1 MENTDRSFFHEF
13 TDNLNLKDMN
23 YKEFYSELGKLL
35 YAVIDNDGVVSKSE
49 KDRLKTIVKKQL
61 VPLEHHVDAYGTNIA
76 FYSEMEFDVLEDELP
91 DIEATFNSFM
101 DFVEEH
107 QTEFD
112 DTMKKV
118 SLIIVKELSNVYLGT
133 NKLERRLIDQ
143 LTKKLNKIKIKKRTQ
158 KIKNEN

>member
-1 MENTDRSFFHEF
+1 MD
-13 TDNLNLKDMN
+13 

-35 YAVIDNDGVVSKSE
+35 YAIIDSDGIVSKKE
-49 KDRLKTIVKKQL
+49 KERLKTIVKKQL

-76 FYSEMEFDVLEDELP
+76 FYAEMEFEILEEEVPDVEH
-91 DIEATFNSFM
+91 TFNSFM
-101 DFVEEH
+101 NFIDAN

-118 SLIIVKELSNVYLGT
+118 SLIVAKELSNVYLGT
-133 NKLERRLIDQ
+133 NKMERHLIDQ
-143 LTKKLNKIKIKKRTQ
+143 VTKKLNKIKIKKRTK

>member
-1 MENTDRSFFHEF
+1 
-13 TDNLNLKDMN
+13 MN
-23 YKEFYSELGKLL
+23 HKEFYSELGKLL

-49 KDRLKTIVKKQL
+49 KERLKTIVKKQL

-76 FYSEMEFDVLEDELP
+76 FYSEMEFDVLEDTLP

-143 LTKKLNKIKIKKRTQ
+143 LTKRLNKIKIKKRTQ
-158 KIKNEN
+158 KIRNEN

>member
-1 MENTDRSFFHEF
+1 
-13 TDNLNLKDMN
+13 MN
-23 YKEFYSELGKLL
+23 HKEFYSELGKLL

-49 KDRLKTIVKKQL
+49 KERLKSIVKKQL
-61 VPLEHHVDAYGTNIA
+61 VPLEHHVDAFGTNIA
-76 FYSEMEFDVLEDELP
+76 YYSEMEFEVLEEELP
-91 DIEATFNSFM
+91 DIETTFNSFM
-101 DFVEEH
+101 DFVEDH

-133 NKLERRLIDQ
+133 TKLERRLIDQ

-158 KIKNEN
+158 KIRNEN

>member
-1 MENTDRSFFHEF
+1 
-13 TDNLNLKDMN
+13 MN
-23 YKEFYSELGKLL
+23 HKEFYSELGKLL

-49 KDRLKTIVKKQL
+49 KERLKTIVKKQL

-76 FYSEMEFDVLEDELP
+76 FYSEMEFDVLEDTLP
-91 DIEATFNSFM
+91 DIESTFNSFM

-143 LTKKLNKIKIKKRTQ
+143 LTKRLNKIKIKKRTQ
-158 KIKNEN
+158 KIRNEN

>member
-1 MENTDRSFFHEF
+1 
-13 TDNLNLKDMN
+13 MN
-23 YKEFYSELGKLL
+23 HKEFYSELGKLL

-49 KDRLKTIVKKQL
+49 KERLKSIVKKQL
-61 VPLEHHVDAYGTNIA
+61 VPLEHHVDAFGTNIA
-76 FYSEMEFDVLEDELP
+76 YYSEMEFEILEEELP
-91 DIEATFNSFM
+91 DIETTFNSFM

-133 NKLERRLIDQ
+133 TKLERRLIDQ

-158 KIKNEN
+158 KIRNEN

>member
-1 MENTDRSFFHEF
+1 
-13 TDNLNLKDMN
+13 MN
-23 YKEFYSELGKLL
+23 HKEFYSELGKLL

-91 DIEATFNSFM
+91 DIESTFNSFM
-101 DFVEEH
+101 DFVDEH

-118 SLIIVKELSNVYLGT
+118 TLIIVKELSNVYLGT

>member
-1 MENTDRSFFHEF
+1 MSNKI
-13 TDNLNLKDMN
+13 KDMN
-23 YKEFYSELGKLL
+23 YKEFYAELGKLL
-35 YAVIDNDGVVSKSE
+35 YAVIDSDGVVSKTE
-49 KDRLKTIVKKQL
+49 KNRLKNLVKKQL

-91 DIEATFNSFM
+91 DVAATFNSFM
-101 DFVEEH
+101 TFVDEH

-118 SLIIVKELSNVYLGT
+118 SLIIAKELSNVYLGT
-133 NKLERRLIDQ
+133 NKMERTLIDQ

>member
-1 MENTDRSFFHEF
+1 
-13 TDNLNLKDMN
+13 MN
-23 YKEFYSELGKLL
+23 HKEFYSELGKLL

-91 DIEATFNSFM
+91 DIESTFNSFM
-101 DFVEEH
+101 DFVDEH

>member
-1 MENTDRSFFHEF
+1 
-13 TDNLNLKDMN
+13 MN
-23 YKEFYSELGKLL
+23 HKEFYSELGKLL

-91 DIEATFNSFM
+91 DIESTFNSFM
-101 DFVEEH
+101 DFVDEH

-112 DTMKKV
+112 DAMKKV

>member
-1 MENTDRSFFHEF
+1 MD
-13 TDNLNLKDMN
+13 

-35 YAVIDNDGVVSKSE
+35 YAIIDSDGIVNKKE
-49 KDRLKTIVKKQL
+49 KERLKTIVKKQL

-76 FYSEMEFDVLEDELP
+76 FYAEMEFDVLEEEIP
-91 DIEATFNSFM
+91 DVENTFHSFM
-101 DFVEEH
+101 NFIDAN

-118 SLIIVKELSNVYLGT
+118 SLIIAKELSNVYLGT
-133 NKLERRLIDQ
+133 NKMERHLIDQ
-143 LTKKLNKIKIKKRTQ
+143 VTKKLNKVKIKKRTK

>member
-1 MENTDRSFFHEF
+1 
-13 TDNLNLKDMN
+13 MN
-23 YKEFYSELGKLL
+23 HKEFYSELGKLL
-35 YAVIDNDGVVSKSE
+35 YSVIDNDGVVSKSE

-76 FYSEMEFDVLEDELP
+76 FYSEMEFDVLEEELP

-107 QTEFD
+107 QLEFD
-112 DTMKKV
+112 DSMKKV

-133 NKLERRLIDQ
+133 NKLERKLIDQ

>member
-1 MENTDRSFFHEF
+1 
-13 TDNLNLKDMN
+13 MN

-101 DFVEEH
+101 DFVEDH

>member
-1 MENTDRSFFHEF
+1 
-13 TDNLNLKDMN
+13 MN
-23 YKEFYSELGKLL
+23 HKEFYSELGKLL

-49 KDRLKTIVKKQL
+49 KERLKSIVKKQL
-61 VPLEHHVDAYGTNIA
+61 VPLEHHVDAFGTNIA
-76 FYSEMEFDVLEDELP
+76 YYSEMEFEVLEDELP
-91 DIEATFNSFM
+91 DIETTFNSFM

-133 NKLERRLIDQ
+133 TKLERRLIDQ

-158 KIKNEN
+158 KIRNEN